1 MQVILRKDFMARLTL
16 EKVMQKSFIDIG
28 DTSSDVAFHEFN
40 ESIGKL
46 AEANTLREEDIRE
59 LIDPDLDMSDVI
71 DKTAQLALSETITI
85 DTAEVSLYLP
95 GYTAVVVDSRGRILG
110 VKEDPNVIPKLQS
123 YGPSLMWAMRKLG
136 HERYSTTRTGSTA
149 SELLGYSAVN
159 VVLNGSHITNISYG
173 NRHHIGGASSWL
185 ERDDLRS
192 NTRLHAG
199 VSGVV
204 ATDTFRNHLA
214 TVDDRIRSIA
224 SEALLNNQEYLDDFT
239 GNMFAGSLDSTLG
252 AFILEEVAGYDT
264 KGLFTETALMSIARR
279 HADGINVH

>member
-1 MQVILRKDFMARLTL
+1 VQ
-16 EKVMQKSFIDIG
+16 
-28 DTSSDVAFHEFN
+28 
-40 ESIGKL
+40 
-46 AEANTLREEDIRE
+46 
-59 LIDPDLDMSDVI
+59 
-71 DKTAQLALSETITI
+71 
-85 DTAEVSLYLP
+85 
-95 GYTAVVVDSRGRILG
+95 
-110 VKEDPNVIPKLQS
+110 EDPNVIPKLQS

-136 HERYSTTRTGSTA
+136 HERYATTRTGSTA

-159 VVLNGSHITNISYG
+159 MALNGSHITNISYG

-185 ERDDLRS
+185 EQDDLRS
-192 NTRLHAG
+192 NSRLHAG

-214 TVDDRIRSIA
+214 TVDDRIRQIA

-279 HADGINVH
+279 HASGINVH